1 MNEFFKP
8 GVDLLGKF
16 LPLFYTPALV
26 AVPTSAGLLAGAD
39 IAKLLTIVTVVVV
52 ASYTTTAKVTVF
64 LQSLSKSNTEVRS
77 PARRAPPDARLL
89 QRAGVSVE
97 RAVAGAKGGVV
108 RRRVLGAAPRDVG
121 RHFGG
126 HHCGGAPC
134 AHGCRDAVCLYDVSD
149 ALVLH
154 CGDQDR
160 RAAA

>member
-8 GVDLLGKF
+8 GVDLLGKC

-77 PARRAPPDARLL
+77 PARRTPLPARLL
-89 QRAGVSVE
+89 QRAGVSVG
-97 RAVAGAKGGVV
+97 RVVAGAQGGVV
-108 RRRVLGAAPRDVG
+108 R
-121 RHFGG
+121 
-126 HHCGGAPC
+126 
-134 AHGCRDAVCLYDVSD
+134 
-149 ALVLH
+149 
-154 CGDQDR
+154 
-160 RAAA
+160 